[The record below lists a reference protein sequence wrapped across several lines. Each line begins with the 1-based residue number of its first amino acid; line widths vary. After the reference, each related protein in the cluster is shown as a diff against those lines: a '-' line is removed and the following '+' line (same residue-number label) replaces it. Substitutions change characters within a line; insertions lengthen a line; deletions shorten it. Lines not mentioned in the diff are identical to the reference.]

1 MLRTRKSPICSWNVM
16 STRVHAGRSCYRTI
30 TLPLSLLTKDVHAP
44 VSKECCEL
52 SVDGRVDT
60 KHWRY
65 QCDDISATRPTFVF
79 RVPVC
84 ISRRLSL
91 RSLTSLSRGG
101 SVLGG
106 MRGWATWCQAKGV
119 VNRVPPASSL
129 SHTRIA
135 LSIALSAYR
144 WSDIRYVS
152 RSTSLDCNPDIY
164 SWSASFNR
172 FRSRLWPKL
181 QTEMSV
187 VRLRLLT

>member
-119 VNRVPPASSL
+119 VNRVPPASAHRSPTL
-129 SHTRIA
+129 GLLYPSHYRPIDDPTSGTCRA
-135 LSIALSAYR
+135 RHPSIATLTFTLGPLHSIDLGHACDLNYKLR
-144 WSDIRYVS
+144 WV
-152 RSTSLDCNPDIY
+152 
-164 SWSASFNR
+164 
-172 FRSRLWPKL
+172 
-181 QTEMSV
+181 
-187 VRLRLLT
+187 